1 MEHFHALLL
10 TFLEM
15 TFIFVGL
22 GMLYSQRRA
31 IGKAPFYMALG
42 LLFLFSHFVSAA
54 EIRTVLFG
62 TIDFEVGRIVIFLPI
77 LTAYLMV
84 YITEGTLAAQRIII
98 GAAVLFGLYLYLGE
112 LTRLQCNWYGFS
124 LTSGTEAVT
133 LDNLL
138 GGSRNSM
145 NLVALSHLFDF
156 LVLPIAHTRFKNFG
170 LGRFFCILGA
180 LLTALLLGALL
191 SQIIALIYGLP
202 ASFFNGNFIARLIAG
217 FWLAVMLGI
226 YLAKIEVDI
235 RSGGKSPLDILFA
248 FVGSYSRSK
257 ELEANLRE
265 WTDRYRLVLENAG
278 EMIVML
284 TSDGRIIDANFSA
297 ARLLGSA
304 NPGELTNRRLFPRM
318 RVLDRPG
325 LTLGAE
331 LDGPVRFQCRLDEK
345 SPESKLLSCSL
356 SPMRIRGQLL
366 LVLIGRDVTEE
377 SKLAEEKA
385 RLAEQLVHSQ
395 RIEALGM
402 LAGGIAHD
410 FNNYI
415 HAILGH
421 IDVINYLHQPDD
433 PEVLNHLEKIS
444 TIAEQAGHL
453 TSQLL
458 GFARKGKYQ
467 VTDLD
472 LRQLLENSLGLLG
485 PRKQR
490 DLSVSVDVPDDLKPV
505 RADSLQLQQVMLN
518 LMINAIDAM
527 ANNKGEQILIIT
539 AGPADASPVPLEPP
553 PERAGINPADYLFIR
568 VSDNGCGMT
577 EATQR
582 KLFEPFFTTKPVGK
596 GTGMGLAMVYGTVTN
611 HQGWIQLESA
621 PGVGTT
627 FYLFLPAG
635 QGKVKS

>member
-156 LVLPIAHTRFKNFG
+156 LVLPIAYTRFKNFG

-325 LTLGAE
+325 AV
-331 LDGPVRFQCRLDEK
+331 PVPAGREIAGEQA
-345 SPESKLLSCSL
+345 P
-356 SPMRIRGQLL
+356 QLL
-366 LVLIGRDVTEE
+366 AFADADSRAAAAGPDRPRRHRREQARRREGAAGRTARAFAAHR
-377 SKLAEEKA
+377 SARHARRRHRA
-385 RLAEQLVHSQ
+385 RLQQLYSCDPRTH
-395 RIEALGM
+395 RR
-402 LAGGIAHD
+402 
-410 FNNYI
+410 
-415 HAILGH
+415 
-421 IDVINYLHQPDD
+421 HQ
-433 PEVLNHLEKIS
+433 L
-444 TIAEQAGHL
+444 
-453 TSQLL
+453 
-458 GFARKGKYQ
+458 
-467 VTDLD
+467 
-472 LRQLLENSLGLLG
+472 
-485 PRKQR
+485 
-490 DLSVSVDVPDDLKPV
+490 
-505 RADSLQLQQVMLN
+505 
-518 LMINAIDAM
+518 
-527 ANNKGEQILIIT
+527 
-539 AGPADASPVPLEPP
+539 
-553 PERAGINPADYLFIR
+553 
-568 VSDNGCGMT
+568 
-577 EATQR
+577 
-582 KLFEPFFTTKPVGK
+582 
-596 GTGMGLAMVYGTVTN
+596 
-611 HQGWIQLESA
+611 SA
-621 PGVGTT
+621 P
-627 FYLFLPAG
+627 AG
-635 QGKVKS
+635 

>member
-156 LVLPIAHTRFKNFG
+156 LVLPIAYTRFKNFG

-331 LDGPVRFQCRLDEK
+331 LGGPVRFQCRLDEK

-635 QGKVKS
+635 QEKVKS

>member
-156 LVLPIAHTRFKNFG
+156 LVLPIAYTRFKNFG

-331 LDGPVRFQCRLDEK
+331 LDGPVRLQCRLDEK

-527 ANNKGEQILIIT
+527 ANNKGEQILTIT